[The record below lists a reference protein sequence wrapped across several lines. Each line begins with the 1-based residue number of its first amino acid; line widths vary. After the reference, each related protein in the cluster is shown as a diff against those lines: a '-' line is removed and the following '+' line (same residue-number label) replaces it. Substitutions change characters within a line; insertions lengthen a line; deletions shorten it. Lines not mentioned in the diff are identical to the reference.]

1 MVQTLKNNKYKKY
14 TKMNNLEK
22 QLAFKFI
29 NRNNKDI
36 TSIDKLDEMFYGKIY
51 DKGNGVI
58 FCFNDQEVIGKVAV
72 VLECIVPLKTSFIH
86 GIEVKEELKDN
97 IDILIGLIYEG
108 KKVAIEY
115 GAKSIK
121 LGIRD
126 EKILINLKKLGINTT
141 YSAIKMNLVDR
152 SLKEKTLNLE
162 RLTQENSRKYKDV
175 FNDSFSDMPH
185 GTWLDDEK
193 LNEYLNCEE
202 ENKYYFMVKADDKII
217 GFMNSVIENDEGMF
231 DIGLC
236 KQYRCKGFGK
246 RLLETA
252 INFLN
257 SKNVEKISL
266 IVIEKNKVAYEMY
279 KKRGFYKENIISYWI
294 ELQ

>member
-1 MVQTLKNNKYKKY
+1 
-14 TKMNNLEK
+14 MNNLEK

-97 IDILIGLIYEG
+97 IDVLIGLIYEG
-108 KKVAIEY
+108 KKVDIEY

-141 YSAIKMNLVDR
+141 YSAIKMNLFDR

>member
-14 TKMNNLEK
+14 SEMNNSEK
-22 QLAFKFI
+22 QLVFKFI
-29 NRNNKDI
+29 NSNNKDI
-36 TSIDKLDEMFYGKIY
+36 TSICKLDEMFCGKIY
-51 DKGNGVI
+51 DKGNGAI

-72 VLECIVPLKTSFIH
+72 VLECITPLRTSFIH
-86 GIEVKEELKDN
+86 GIEIKEEFKEN
-97 IDILIGLIYEG
+97 IDILMELIYEG

-126 EKILINLKKLGINTT
+126 EKTLINLKKVGINTE

-152 SLKEKTLNLE
+152 SIKEKILNLE
-162 RLTQENSRKYKDV
+162 RLTQENSRKYKEI

-202 ENKYYFMVKADDKII
+202 ENEYYFMVKDDDNII

-236 KQYRCKGFGK
+236 KQYRRKGFGK

-252 INFLN
+252 IYFLN

-266 IVIEKNKVAYEMY
+266 IVIEKNKVAHEMY
-279 KKRGFYKENIISYWI
+279 KKRGFYKENTISYWI
-294 ELQ
+294 EL

>member
-1 MVQTLKNNKYKKY
+1 MGKTLIKNKYKKY
-14 TKMNNLEK
+14 TEMNNFEK

-29 NRNNKDI
+29 NTNNKDI
-36 TSIDKLDEMFYGKIY
+36 TSIDKLDEMFCGKIY

-58 FCFNDQEVIGKVAV
+58 FCFNNKEIIGKVAV
-72 VLECIVPLKTSFIH
+72 VLECVKPLKTSFIH

-97 IDILIGLIYEG
+97 IDILIGLIDEG
-108 KKVAIEY
+108 KNIAIEY
-115 GAKSIK
+115 GAKNIK

-126 EKILINLKKLGINTT
+126 EKILMTLKKIGISTV
-141 YSAIKMNLVDR
+141 YCAIKMNLGDR
-152 SLKEKTLNLE
+152 SIKEKTLNLE
-162 RLTQENSRKYKDV
+162 KLTKENSKKYKEV

-202 ENKYYFMVKADDKII
+202 ENKYYFIVNNGNETI
-217 GFMNSVIENDEGMF
+217 GFMNSVIENEEGIF

-236 KQYRCKGFGK
+236 KEYRSKGFGK

-252 INFLN
+252 IHFLN
-257 SKNVEKISL
+257 SKNV
-266 IVIEKNKVAYEMY
+266 
-279 KKRGFYKENIISYWI
+279 
-294 ELQ
+294 

>member
-1 MVQTLKNNKYKKY
+1 MNK
-14 TKMNNLEK
+14 LEK

-97 IDILIGLIYEG
+97 IDVLIGLIYEG
-108 KKVAIEY
+108 KKVDIEY

-141 YSAIKMNLVDR
+141 YSAIKMNLFDR

>member
-14 TKMNNLEK
+14 TKMNNSEK

-29 NRNNKDI
+29 NSNNKDI
-36 TSIDKLDEMFYGKIY
+36 TSIDKLDEIFCGKIY
-51 DKGNGVI
+51 DKGKGVI
-58 FCFNDQEVIGKVAV
+58 FCFNDKEVIGKVAV
-72 VLECIVPLKTSFIH
+72 VLECINPLKTSFIH

-97 IDILIGLIYEG
+97 IDILMGLIDEG

-115 GAKSIK
+115 GAKNIK

-126 EKILINLKKLGINTT
+126 EKILITLKKIGINTV
-141 YSAIKMNLVDR
+141 YCAIKMNLGDR
-152 SLKEKTLNLE
+152 SIKEKILSLE
-162 RLTQENSRKYKDV
+162 KLTQENSKKYKEV

-185 GTWLDDEK
+185 GTCLDDEK

-202 ENKYYFMVKADDKII
+202 ENEYYFMVKEGDKII
-217 GFMNSVIENDEGMF
+217 GFMNSVIENDEGIF

-236 KQYRCKGFGK
+236 KQYRHKGFGK

-252 INFLN
+252 IYFLN

-266 IVIEKNKVAYEMY
+266 IVVEKNKVAHEMY
-279 KKRGFYKENIISYWI
+279 KKRGFSKENTISYWI
-294 ELQ
+294 EL

>member
-1 MVQTLKNNKYKKY
+1 MGKTLIKNKYKKY
-14 TKMNNLEK
+14 TEMNNFEK

-29 NRNNKDI
+29 NTNNKDI
-36 TSIDKLDEMFYGKIY
+36 TSIDKLDEMFCGKIY

-58 FCFNDQEVIGKVAV
+58 FCFNNKEIIGKVAV
-72 VLECIVPLKTSFIH
+72 VLECVKPLKTSFIH

-97 IDILIGLIYEG
+97 IDILIGLIDEG
-108 KKVAIEY
+108 KNIAIEY
-115 GAKSIK
+115 GAKNIK

-126 EKILINLKKLGINTT
+126 EKILMTLKKIGISTV
-141 YSAIKMNLVDR
+141 YCAIKMNLGDR
-152 SLKEKTLNLE
+152 SIKEKTLNLE
-162 RLTQENSRKYKDV
+162 KLTKENSKKYKEV

-202 ENKYYFMVKADDKII
+202 ENKYYFIVNNGNETI
-217 GFMNSVIENDEGMF
+217 GFMNSVIENEEGIF

-236 KQYRCKGFGK
+236 KEYRSKEFGK

-252 INFLN
+252 IHFLN

-266 IVIEKNKVAYEMY
+266 IVIEKNKVAHEMY
-279 KKRGFYKENIISYWI
+279 QKRGFSKENIISYWI
-294 ELQ
+294 EL

>member
-14 TKMNNLEK
+14 TEMNNTEK

-29 NRNNKDI
+29 NSNNKDI
-36 TSIDKLDEMFYGKIY
+36 SSIDKLDEMFCGKIY

-58 FCFNDQEVIGKVAV
+58 FCFKDQEVIGKVAV
-72 VLECIVPLKTSFIH
+72 VLECITPLKTSFIH
-86 GIEVKEELKDN
+86 GIEIKEEFKDN
-97 IDILIGLIYEG
+97 IDILMALIYEG
-108 KKVAIEY
+108 KKVAVEY
-115 GAKSIK
+115 GAKNIK

-126 EKILINLKKLGINTT
+126 EKILINLKRVGINTA

-152 SLKEKTLNLE
+152 SIKEKTLNLE
-162 RLTQENSRKYKDV
+162 RLTQENSRKYKEV

-193 LNEYLNCEE
+193 LNKYLNCEE
-202 ENKYYFMVKADDKII
+202 ENEYYFMVKDDDKII

-236 KQYRCKGFGK
+236 KQYRRKGFGK

-252 INFLN
+252 IYFLN

-266 IVIEKNKVAYEMY
+266 IVIEKNKVAHEMY
-279 KKRGFYKENIISYWI
+279 KKRGFYKENTISYWI
-294 ELQ
+294 EL